1 VQPNPSRGAF
11 RLHYPAHPA
20 AGRLEVRDLQGR
32 LVLHEYIA
40 PWSTVHA
47 VELAGQAA
55 GLYNCSLRWGMESL
69 NARVIIA
76 TP

>member
-1 VQPNPSRGAF
+1 
-11 RLHYPAHPA
+11 
-20 AGRLEVRDLQGR
+20 LEVRDLQGR